1 MEHEV
6 IIDIGVFFCLFT
18 VFAVSERTAPKVSL
32 FRPVNARWVTH
43 FSITIINT
51 MILQVMLLAFP
62 FLAVGSAFDAVEIGW
77 GLFNVLD
84 WPLWIE
90 ILLSFLILD
99 IAIFARHLIAHKV
112 HIFWKL
118 HRLHHAGVDCD
129 VSTAV
134 QFHPVEITL
143 SIVLKIG
150 LVYLLGSIAWTVIFF
165 EVALNVIALFNHTT
179 MSIPAKFKP
188 TLSRFIAKPDMHRIL
203 YSVQRKKHYCDCEFS
218 LSVWHLVLGAYRGE

>member
-32 FRPVNARWVTH
+32 FRPVIAHWVTH

-99 IAIFARHLIAHKV
+99 IAIFAQHLIAHKV
-112 HIFWKL
+112 HIFGNYIACTTLVLIVMSQPPSSFIQLKL
-118 HRLHHAGVDCD
+118 H
-129 VSTAV
+129 
-134 QFHPVEITL
+134 
-143 SIVLKIG
+143 
-150 LVYLLGSIAWTVIFF
+150 
-165 EVALNVIALFNHTT
+165 
-179 MSIPAKFKP
+179 
-188 TLSRFIAKPDMHRIL
+188 SR
-203 YSVQRKKHYCDCEFS
+203 
-218 LSVWHLVLGAYRGE
+218 